1 MCVCACEGARWCSRQ
16 RHLGAQCRAP
26 APAQSIGSLSP
37 PPRLGC
43 RQVHFRATGQ
53 IDSSAFIF
61 FRLRSGS
68 CSEAGGRSSKMVRD
82 RDGREGRRERASQ
95 GWSEMK
101 EGGIKRKRCS
111 WLCSS
116 SMSHFTFPPPPSSL
130 SLTLQHNQHLPP
142 LKSLSR
148 HALTPPPSPKLEI
161 SPRTSQWI
169 YYRESKWIFAFI
181 LTSPSVSITPFNHT
195 LFIELAL

>member
-1 MCVCACEGARWCSRQ
+1 MYACVYVREAQWCRGW

-37 PPRLGC
+37 PPWLGC

-68 CSEAGGRSSKMVRD
+68 CSEAGGRSYKKVRN
-82 RDGREGRRERASQ
+82 RDWSEGRRERESQ
-95 GWSEMK
+95 GQSETK

-116 SMSHFTFPPPPSSL
+116 SMSHFTFPPPPVSR
-130 SLTLQHNQHLPP
+130 SLTLQHSQHLPL

-148 HALTPPPSPKLEI
+148 HALTPPPSPKLKI
-161 SPRTSQWI
+161 SPRTS
-169 YYRESKWIFAFI
+169 
-181 LTSPSVSITPFNHT
+181 
-195 LFIELAL
+195 

>member
-1 MCVCACEGARWCSRQ
+1 MCLHVCVHARRPRWCGRQ

-37 PPRLGC
+37 PPRLVC

-68 CSEAGGRSSKMVRD
+68 CLEAGRRSSEMVRD
-82 RDGREGRRERASQ
+82 RHGREGESQ

-101 EGGIKRKRCS
+101 EGGIKRTRCS

-116 SMSHFTFPPPPSSL
+116 SMSHFTSPPPPPSLSLSFFHSL
-130 SLTLQHNQHLPP
+130 SLYSISNTSLP
-142 LKSLSR
+142 
-148 HALTPPPSPKLEI
+148 
-161 SPRTSQWI
+161 
-169 YYRESKWIFAFI
+169 
-181 LTSPSVSITPFNHT
+181 
-195 LFIELAL
+195 

>member
-1 MCVCACEGARWCSRQ
+1 MCVCVCARRPRWCSRQ

-68 CSEAGGRSSKMVRD
+68 CLEAGGRSSAMVRD
-82 RDGREGRRERASQ
+82 RHRREGGSQ
-95 GWSEMK
+95 GKCEMK

-116 SMSHFTFPPPPSSL
+116 AMSHSTFPPPPPSLARSRFAAQPTHSSL
-130 SLTLQHNQHLPP
+130 
-142 LKSLSR
+142 
-148 HALTPPPSPKLEI
+148 EI
-161 SPRTSQWI
+161 VIETCTHYTTESQ
-169 YYRESKWIFAFI
+169 
-181 LTSPSVSITPFNHT
+181 VGN
-195 LFIELAL
+195 

>member
-1 MCVCACEGARWCSRQ
+1 MCLCVCVCARRPRWCSRQ

-68 CSEAGGRSSKMVRD
+68 CLEAGGRSSAMVRD
-82 RDGREGRRERASQ
+82 RHRREGGSQ
-95 GWSEMK
+95 GKCEMK

-116 SMSHFTFPPPPSSL
+116 SMSHSTFPPPPSL
-130 SLTLQHNQHLPP
+130 SLTLQHNRHIPP

-148 HALTPPPSPKLEI
+148 RALTTPPSPKLEI
-161 SPRTSQWI
+161 SPRTS
-169 YYRESKWIFAFI
+169 E
-181 LTSPSVSITPFNHT
+181 
-195 LFIELAL
+195 

>member
-1 MCVCACEGARWCSRQ
+1 MYVCVYVTGAQWWGRR

-37 PPRLGC
+37 PPRLGR

-68 CSEAGGRSSKMVRD
+68 CSEAGGRSFKMVRD
-82 RDGREGRRERASQ
+82 RRERDRGKERKRGS
-95 GWSEMK
+95 GIEWD
-101 EGGIKRKRCS
+101 EGGRHQEKEVFLALFLIHVS
-111 WLCSS
+111 F
-116 SMSHFTFPPPPSSL
+116 HFSFSSL
-130 SLTLQHNQHLPP
+130 LPLSPTLQHNQHLPP

-161 SPRTSQWI
+161 SPRTS
-169 YYRESKWIFAFI
+169 
-181 LTSPSVSITPFNHT
+181 
-195 LFIELAL
+195 